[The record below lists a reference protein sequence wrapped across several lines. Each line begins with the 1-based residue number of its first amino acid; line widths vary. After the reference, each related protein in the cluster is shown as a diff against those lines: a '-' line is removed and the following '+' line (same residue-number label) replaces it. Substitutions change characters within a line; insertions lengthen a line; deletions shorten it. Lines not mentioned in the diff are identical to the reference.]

1 MAHLYQNL
9 VPQPPPPPPTVNLQ
23 TPYSV
28 EIMDLDGTL
37 DKCNH
42 ESASCSDHITNEHF
56 LSIRVER
63 PTVNNI
69 SDSTHPCFCKSL
81 LMLYFDCRS
90 LLSKLWWTCCY
101 LCHWQSGHCVSS
113 RNMALQGMM
122 YWTMRYWFQ
131 IILLLDLTEID
142 MGGGCCYVHSWKC
155 CFYCTNRYKAEA
167 AVRAALMCVMQTEAL

>member
-1 MAHLYQNL
+1 MLSMIARIQVMLLLLQDDGPS
-9 VPQPPPPPPTVNLQ
+9 VPKPRTSAPPPPPTVNLQ

-90 LLSKLWWTCCY
+90 LLSKLDELAAICATDNPDIVCLVETW
-101 LCHWQSGHCVSS
+101 LC
-113 RNMALQGMM
+113 
-122 YWTMRYWFQ
+122 
-131 IILLLDLTEID
+131 
-142 MGGGCCYVHSWKC
+142 
-155 CFYCTNRYKAEA
+155 
-167 AVRAALMCVMQTEAL
+167 RA